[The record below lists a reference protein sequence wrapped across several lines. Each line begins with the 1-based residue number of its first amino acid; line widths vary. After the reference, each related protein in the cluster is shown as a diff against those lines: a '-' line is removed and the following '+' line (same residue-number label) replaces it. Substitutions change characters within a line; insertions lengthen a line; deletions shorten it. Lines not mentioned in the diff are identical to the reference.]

1 MWPNSKAA
9 FRRETIRYVSF
20 LQRRDHDCAAK
31 PSDMKTTAEL
41 ESLAFELMLS
51 CREAANI
58 ADAGSYN
65 DLVTSAAR
73 AAAKGRL
80 LTQKLGTFGSIWRKA
95 FDGEAGILSDT
106 VRQMLGNA
114 EELLDAVT
122 KGRLTSIEERVS
134 AAVLAD
140 LVEHAEVLIEQ
151 HFNLAAAVILRAVL
165 EERLRKLCESHA
177 LVLTG
182 SKPAIESFKQALAK
196 ANVIDKIVAKKIDW
210 MAGVGNAAAHNLE
223 AFNPNDVPGLYKDTL
238 DFLDKFA
245 V

>member
-1 MWPNSKAA
+1 
-9 FRRETIRYVSF
+9 
-20 LQRRDHDCAAK
+20 
-31 PSDMKTTAEL
+31 MKTTAEL
-41 ESLAFELMLS
+41 ESLAFELVLA
-51 CREAANI
+51 CREAVNI
-58 ADAGSYN
+58 ADGGSYVS
-65 DLVTSAAR
+65 LVTSAAR

-80 LTQKLGTFGSIWRKA
+80 LIQKLGTFGSIWRKA

-140 LVEHAEVLIEQ
+140 LAEHAEVLIEQ
-151 HFNLAAAVILRAVL
+151 QFYLAAAVVLRAVL
-165 EERLRKLCESHA
+165 EERLRKLCEFHA
-177 LVLTG
+177 LTLAS
-182 SKPAIESFKQALAK
+182 SKPTIEHFRQALAK
-196 ANVIDKIVAKKIDW
+196 ADVIDKIVAKKIDW

-223 AFNPNDVPGLYKDTL
+223 TFNPSDVPSLYKDTL
-238 DFLDKFA
+238 DFLDRFA